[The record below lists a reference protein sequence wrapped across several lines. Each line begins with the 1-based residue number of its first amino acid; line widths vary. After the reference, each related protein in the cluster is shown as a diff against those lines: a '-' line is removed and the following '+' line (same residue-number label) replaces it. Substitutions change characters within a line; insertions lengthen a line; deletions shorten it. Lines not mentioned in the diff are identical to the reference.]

1 VSGFPVEPL
10 AAMSRSLVLPLQPL
24 PVSRP
29 WGGRR
34 AAQRFGWT
42 PPATAGVAPAAAV
55 GEWWLA
61 SCQPGAASPL
71 VEPARASGAADLPA
85 FLAGPGQ
92 ALGLPEAAAFPLLV
106 KFLDCEQTLSLQ
118 VHPDD
123 ACARRQ
129 GLPRGKSECWH
140 VLHAE
145 PGAAVWLGTA
155 PGVDAARLLERV
167 AAGASDDEIRAL
179 LRRVELLP
187 GDTLVV
193 PAGSVHAVGAGLLLY
208 EIQQNSDT
216 TWRIHDWGRGRPV
229 QLDRAREACLD
240 RTPEAPVR
248 KEPLPDRW
256 TPLARTPTFALRRAR
271 LAGGLDVAPDGPF
284 AILTVLDG
292 HGTLRAGEATLP
304 LRPGATALLVGPAR
318 LAGAGLD
325 LLCTDA
331 PR

>member
-1 VSGFPVEPL
+1 
-10 AAMSRSLVLPLQPL
+10 MSRSLVLPLQPL

-34 AAQRFGWT
+34 AAPRFGWT
-42 PPATAGVAPAAAV
+42 APAATAGNGAPV

-71 VEPARASGAADLPA
+71 LQPARAAGPADLPA
-85 FLAGPGQ
+85 FLAGPGRD
-92 ALGLPEAAAFPLLV
+92 LGLPDAADFPLLV
-106 KFLDCEQTLSLQ
+106 KFLDCEETLSLQ

-129 GLPRGKSECWH
+129 GLPRGKTECWH
-140 VLHAE
+140 VLAAD
-145 PGAAVWLGTA
+145 PGAVVWLGTA
-155 PGVDAARLLERV
+155 PGVNSSQLLERV
-167 AAGASDDEIRAL
+167 AEGASDDEIRAL

-193 PAGSVHAVGAGLLLY
+193 PAGSVHAIGGGLLLY

-240 RTPEAPVR
+240 RAPEAPVR
-248 KEPLPDRW
+248 EEPLADRW
-256 TPLARTPTFALRRAR
+256 TALARTPAFGLRRAR
-271 LAGGLDVAPDGPF
+271 VTGGLELRPDGSF
-284 AILTVLDG
+284 ALLTVLAG
-292 HGTLRAGEATLP
+292 QGTLRAGDAMLA
-304 LRPGATALLVGPAR
+304 LRPGATALIAGPVQ
-318 LAGAGLD
+318 LSGAGLD
-325 LLCTDA
+325 LLCADA